1 MPLIQS
7 RAAALFL
14 FAWVLSSAS
23 SFGVLVLQVED
34 VRKTWWSAGEKPR
47 WRDAKPIDL
56 AATEFRQLLDLGNGR
71 PLVPLSRA
79 AVAVRPDGPLNR
91 TENGA
96 VTLEQPE
103 SSLVH

>member
-1 MPLIQS
+1 MAFS
-7 RAAALFL
+7 GKFRFRK
-14 FAWVLSSAS
+14 S

-34 VRKTWWSAGEKPR
+34 VRKTWWSAGEKPK

-56 AATEFRQLLDLGNGR
+56 AATEFRQLLDRGNGR

-79 AVAVRPDGPLNR
+79 AVGVRPDTALSR

-96 VTLEQPE
+96 AALEQPKE